1 MVRRTTTTGKTERY
15 NHRIVKVGNQWPTA
29 FYSKEDVWNHKRADY
44 FPISRSKSDPI
55 RSEIVAID
63 FYKEKDVWNHK
74 RADYFPI
81 SRSKSDPIRSEIV
94 AIDFYKEKDGW
105 NHNKAITTST
115 RKDRRLL
122 DPKGPITFPFRE
134 VIRIPSEAR

>member
-63 FYKEKDVWNHK
+63 FYKEKD
-74 RADYFPI
+74 
-81 SRSKSDPIRSEIV
+81 
-94 AIDFYKEKDGW
+94 GW

-134 VIRIPSEAR
+134 VNRIPSEAR